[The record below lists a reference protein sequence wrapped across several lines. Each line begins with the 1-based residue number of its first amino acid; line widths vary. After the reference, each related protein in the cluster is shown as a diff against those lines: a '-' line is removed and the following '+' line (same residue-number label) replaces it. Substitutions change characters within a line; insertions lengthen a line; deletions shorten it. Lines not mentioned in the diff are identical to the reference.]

1 MTSSVVF
8 IEHTPRTIKVNL
20 GEEQDFIGDNFNFEA
35 PTFGGYDSGIGSE
48 DAAVIGRVGV
58 IDSLE
63 VTRGTGGMDYISPD
77 PELLEQFKTKL
88 QNSSVSG
95 SYVDPNTE
103 LAPPTL
109 TNLSRL
115 GLDHDSVPLS
125 QEKYLEALNELTE
138 HKDSYAADR
147 IRVKT
152 GPGHLPDPELVEKYL
167 GSNDPEPN
175 TVIATLPVEGVGNL
189 EIRSDGTVV
198 SEGEVV
204 GTHMGVGGNEPII
217 GIDTSDGSDHTE
229 LPLNFGEVKS
239 RLDELLPP
247 RTGNGS
253 WGEISH
259 PPPVF
264 EAGTGVM
271 YSSPPPL
278 SATDE
283 ISDNPYLTPEMTRAA
298 LGSMRSKS
306 GYMDPFESLER
317 AKRLFRERF
326 NTPQQGEFLGDEDAP
341 VYTEETRWVGTPDII
356 EEPTIEEDPDA
367 DRFIS

>member
-8 IEHTPRTIKVNL
+8 IDHTPRTIKVNL
-20 GEEQDFIGDNFNFEA
+20 GEEQDFIGDNFNFET
-35 PTFGGYDSGIGSE
+35 PTFGGYDSGIGGE
-48 DAAVIGRVGV
+48 DGAVIGRVGV
-58 IDSLE
+58 IDSMK
-63 VTRGTGGMDYISPD
+63 VTRGTSGMDFTPPD

-103 LAPPTL
+103 LAPPSL

-115 GLDHDSVPLS
+115 GTSSDPVPLS
-125 QEKYLEALNELTE
+125 QEEYLKVIGGMATDAHNRSSI
-138 HKDSYAADR
+138 HHIPNS
-147 IRVKT
+147 
-152 GPGHLPDPELVEKYL
+152 
-167 GSNDPEPN
+167 PEPEPD

-204 GTHMGVGGNEPII
+204 GTHMGVGSKEPII
-217 GIDTSDGSDHTE
+217 GIDTSDGSDHAA

-259 PPPVF
+259 PPPLF
-264 EAGTGVM
+264 EAGSGDT
-271 YSSPPPL
+271 YPSPPPL

-298 LGSMRSKS
+298 LESMRGKS
-306 GYMDPFESLER
+306 GYMDPFGSLDR

-341 VYTEETRWVGTPDII
+341 VYTEETRWVGTPDFI
-356 EEPTIEEDPDA
+356 EEPTSEKEEDPDA
-367 DRFIS
+367 DRFIG